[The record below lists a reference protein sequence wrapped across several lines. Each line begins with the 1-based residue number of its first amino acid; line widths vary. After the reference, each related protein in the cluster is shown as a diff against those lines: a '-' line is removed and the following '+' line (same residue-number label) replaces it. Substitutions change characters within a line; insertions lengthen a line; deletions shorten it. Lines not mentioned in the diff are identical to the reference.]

1 VIEFS
6 RPSFYAQSMSRL
18 LTIAMLIAVVQ
29 AQPASA
35 CAPPLNLPKTAE
47 ETAAEAK
54 KHRQDLLDW
63 GRNSEA
69 IVHIRAISSSGYGES
84 SAVIKV
90 LKTLR
95 GKIRRGTILHLKTID
110 TGMCGWGDLK
120 RGQRGIIILDKE
132 RPRYF
137 KGFLDDY
144 LMGEF
149 RKEGV
154 LPREN

>member
-6 RPSFYAQSMSRL
+6 GPSFYAQFMSRI

-35 CAPPLNLPKTAE
+35 CLPPPNLPKTAE
-47 ETAAEAK
+47 ETAAEAEK
-54 KHRQDLLDW
+54 NRQDLLDW

-69 IVHIRAISSSGYGES
+69 IVHIRAISSSGHGES
-84 SAVIKV
+84 SVVVKV

-95 GKIRRGTILHLKTID
+95 GKIPRGTILRLKTID
-110 TGMCGWGDLK
+110 TGMCGWGDVK
-120 RGQRGIIILDKE
+120 RGQRGIIILDKG

-144 LMGEF
+144 LIGEF
-149 RKEGV
+149 RKDGV
-154 LPREN
+154 LPAEN

>member
-1 VIEFS
+1 
-6 RPSFYAQSMSRL
+6 MSRF
-18 LTIAMLIAVVQ
+18 IAFAVLVTVAQ
-29 AQPASA
+29 VQPASA
-35 CAPPLNLPKTAE
+35 CSPPLNLPKTAE
-47 ETAAEAK
+47 EAAAEAEK
-54 KHRQDLLDW
+54 YRQDFLDR

-69 IVHIRAISSSGYGES
+69 IVHIRAISSSGTGES
-84 SAVIKV
+84 STVVKV

-95 GKIRRGTILHLKTID
+95 GKTPRGTILHLKTID

-137 KGFLDDY
+137 KGFLSDY
-144 LMGEF
+144 ELNEY

-154 LPREN
+154 LPPED